1 MNLLPTKRIELRI
14 NVVLVKYLDELMA
27 TGLYGDN
34 RQAVIE
40 RLVCQGVEHKLSD
53 NFIRRFHW
61 DGGQVVTG

>member
-1 MNLLPTKRIELRI
+1 MNVLPTKRIELRVNI
-14 NVVLVKYLDELMA
+14 VLVKYLDELMA

-40 RLVCQGVEHKLSD
+40 RLVCQGIENKLHD

-61 DGGQVVTG
+61 DGEHVANG